1 MSTGARCHGCSAL
14 LAVRDGRLAP
24 HVPGGGEPGSGHLA
38 LQGALC
44 PASGT
49 VPWRVGVP
57 DDATVRALLQ
67 DHELYPAFF
76 ALFQVQSSGM
86 YPGIVGARF
95 FCDCTDV
102 ECEPGCVPRVAW
114 VYGFPADAHGR
125 EREGRIWPGPRWAF
139 RPLDIDL
146 LKPRPWPLET

>member
-24 HVPGGGEPGSGHLA
+24 HIPGGGEPGSGHLA
-38 LQGALC
+38 LPEALC

-57 DDATVRALLQ
+57 DDATVRALIQ
-67 DHELYPAFF
+67 NHELYPVPF
-76 ALFQVQSSGM
+76 ALFQVQSFGM
-86 YPGIVGARF
+86 YPGIVGAQF

-102 ECEPGCVPRVAW
+102 ECELPRVAW
-114 VYGFPADAHGR
+114 VYGFPADVHGR

-146 LKPRPWPLET
+146 LEPRPWPLET